1 MNCYA
6 KWINLV
12 TDPNS
17 LTIHMLVNKRKEK
30 ANATSVLTFGTMHI
44 SKAT

>member
-6 KWINLV
+6 KWINSV

-17 LTIHMLVNKRKEK
+17 LTIHMLVKRKEK

-44 SKAT
+44 SKAA